1 MTMKKLVLGLTAMF
15 LAAVSIQSCSQ
26 GKSDDQIKKEAEA
39 QFANDKEA
47 LTQQA
52 DAECQKV
59 VDTKY
64 EEIKKQEEEKAKE
77 EDTKKKGK

>member
-39 QFANDKEA
+39 QFEKDKA
-47 LTQQA
+47 STLVQQA
-52 DAECQKV
+52 DANCQKV
-59 VDTKY
+59 IDSLYVS
-64 EEIKKQEEEKAKE
+64 IKEANTETEK
-77 EDTKKKGK
+77 